1 MPCSLRAY
9 LIPLKRHHIAAIRFT
24 YTANSIRSSINN
36 NKAKT
41 RKDISYSSLRTP
53 ISHLATPLLLVGHT
67 SRGYMSQSYDPIT
80 RSECPEGKT
89 VIIEGSASMLYDT
102 SEAVFYNKVQV
113 LNRDLSIRVISHFVE
128 TIMKERKE
136 KVLKKQEVRD
146 HREA

>member
-1 MPCSLRAY
+1 MPSSLRAC
-9 LIPLKRHHIAAIRFT
+9 LIPLRRHHIAAT
-24 YTANSIRSSINN
+24 YIANYIRSSNN
-36 NKAKT
+36 NNN
-41 RKDISYSSLRTP
+41 LRTP
-53 ISHLATPLLLVGHT
+53 ISRLLATSQLPVGHT

-113 LNRDLSIRVISHFVE
+113 LNRDLSIRVISHFAE

>member
-1 MPCSLRAY
+1 MPSSLRAC
-9 LIPLKRHHIAAIRFT
+9 LIPLRRHHIAAT
-24 YTANSIRSSINN
+24 YIANYIRSSNN
-36 NKAKT
+36 NNN
-41 RKDISYSSLRTP
+41 LRTP
-53 ISHLATPLLLVGHT
+53 ISRLLATSQLLVGHT

-113 LNRDLSIRVISHFVE
+113 LNRDLSIRVISHFAE